1 MSVMAIPE
9 SCDSLNEV
17 SSLNELHANQPSH
30 APLCSHMRTNRNGRK
45 SVRNVD

>member
-17 SSLNELHANQPSH
+17 SSLSELRANQPSH
-30 APLCSHMRTNRNGRK
+30 VLLRNHMRTDRQE
-45 SVRNVD
+45 